1 MTRVRRVHALAALLL
16 LCHAAATAREGE
28 PLTFSEA
35 VARVRAR
42 NEALA
47 AGRDEV
53 DQRAAERAAARGLRS
68 PKVTLE
74 LRETFINKPIEIDAS
89 PLPLAY
95 RVQEDQF
102 MKGQVKVAWPV
113 YTGGRIDAANA
124 AAAKTEEAAAR
135 LNHTDQQLVTE
146 LARRYF
152 GLRLAR
158 QAAGVAAL
166 KTAAMERHHRHAARL
181 FAEGII
187 ARVEALNAEVA
198 LANARAEQSAAER
211 DAAIAAEG
219 LANALA
225 DPSPGDP
232 ATPLFIVRDLEPVE
246 WFQDAVE
253 RGHPALEALEALR
266 RQAEEGVRAEKGAA
280 LPTVYLFGLRELFPN
295 DLTLLDPEWAAGIGA
310 EYTLFDGGQA
320 KHRTAAARA
329 QADRVAL
336 LAAKARRDLRS
347 LAAVRRQEA
356 AKALEQHDAFKET
369 LALAEENLRVRM
381 RAFEEG
387 VATSVE
393 VVDAS
398 VSLARAQLGRL
409 KAAYDFDTALFGLL
423 EAAGRTDAHGG
434 YIARGVPVDAPAPA
448 VPALDLP
455 APAPPD
461 PKETPAK

>member
-1 MTRVRRVHALAALLL
+1 MTAARRCLCAALLL
-16 LCHAAATAREGE
+16 AAAPLSAGE
-28 PLTFSEA
+28 PGPLDFGEA
-35 VARVRAR
+35 VRRMRAG

-47 AGRDEV
+47 AGGAEV
-53 DQRAAERAAARGLRS
+53 RQRLEEGAAAKGLRS

-74 LRETFINKPIEIDAS
+74 ARETFLNDRINIEADS
-89 PLPLAY
+89 LGLSY

-102 MKGQVKVAWPV
+102 MKGQVKVSWPV
-113 YTGGRIDAANA
+113 YTGGRIAAANAA

-158 QAAGVAAL
+158 EAADVAAL

-181 FAEGII
+181 FGEGII

-232 ATPLFIVRDLEPVE
+232 ATPLFIVRDLEPGE

-253 RGHPALEALEALR
+253 RGHPALEALAALR

-295 DLTLLDPEWAAGIGA
+295 DLTLLDPEWAAGVGG

-329 QADRVAL
+329 QADRVKL
-336 LAAKARRDLRS
+336 LAQKARRDLRS
-347 LAAVRRQEA
+347 LVAVRRQEA
-356 AKALEQHDAFKET
+356 EKALEQHDAFGET

-398 VSLARAQLGRL
+398 VSLARARLGRL

-423 EAAGRTDAHGG
+423 EAAGMTDAHGG
-434 YIARGVPVDAPAPA
+434 YIARGEPVDAPPPS
-448 VPALDLP
+448 VPPLDLP
-455 APAPPD
+455 ASASPD
-461 PKETPAK
+461 PKETPAP

>member
-1 MTRVRRVHALAALLL
+1 MTAARRCLCAALLL
-16 LCHAAATAREGE
+16 AAAPLSAREPG
-28 PLTFSEA
+28 PLDFGEA
-35 VARVRAR
+35 VRRMRAG

-47 AGRDEV
+47 AGGAEV
-53 DQRAAERAAARGLRS
+53 RQRLEEGAAAKGLRS
-68 PKVTLE
+68 PKVTVE
-74 LRETFINKPIEIDAS
+74 ARETFLNDRITIEVESIGFS
-89 PLPLAY
+89 Y

-102 MKGQVKVAWPV
+102 LKGQVKVSWPV
-113 YTGGRIDAANA
+113 YTGGRIDAANAA

-158 QAAGVAAL
+158 QAAEVAAL
-166 KTAAMERHHRHAARL
+166 KTGAMERHHRHAARL
-181 FAEGII
+181 FGEGII

-246 WFQDAVE
+246 WFQDGVE
-253 RGHPALEALEALR
+253 HGHPALEALEALR

-295 DLTLLDPEWAAGIGA
+295 DLTLLDPEWAAGIGG
-310 EYTLFDGGQA
+310 EYTLFDGGQT

-336 LAAKARRDLRS
+336 LAKKARRDLRS
-347 LAAVRRQEA
+347 LVAVRHQEA
-356 AKALEQHDAFKET
+356 GKALEQHDAFKET

-398 VSLARAQLGRL
+398 LSLARAQLGRL

-434 YIARGVPVDAPAPA
+434 YLARGVPVDAPAPA